1 MKTFEFTHIKEGIGS
16 THQGIVEIDT
26 TSFNSK
32 YHKLESR
39 AWLVNQRIG
48 FTNGERTSKGI
59 EYEGRYRIKFNKG
72 SGGPQRIWC
81 EHRYSTK
88 GRNNARRSDYINN

>member
-1 MKTFEFTHIKEGIGS
+1 MKTFEFTHIMEGIGS
-16 THQGIVEIDT
+16 NHRGIMETYT

-32 YHKLESR
+32 YHKLEIR

-59 EYEGRYRIKFNKG
+59 EYEGRYQIKSNKG
-72 SGGPQRIWC
+72 SGGPQGI
-81 EHRYSTK
+81 
-88 GRNNARRSDYINN
+88 